1 MFDPSQPAL
10 THGVKRIRRGLFPIR
25 VGVLAVLCAL
35 ASLDVVH
42 ARHVMVMSLGFDR
55 AELVI
60 DRLTI
65 RKLAAGQ
72 SSPEGVLL
80 ISATR
85 DAAVVEVDGKRYTLR
100 LGESTAAVAM
110 LRANAQG
117 QFIVAA
123 AINGRE
129 TQVIVDTGATVVAMN
144 WIEAARLGVVWD
156 TTRPVRT
163 QTAGG
168 ERIAF
173 PATLAAVQVGAIAMT
188 NVQAVVYGGGP
199 EQLPIV
205 LLGMSFLRHVEMV
218 RAGETLT
225 LTLRH

>member
-1 MFDPSQPAL
+1 
-10 THGVKRIRRGLFPIR
+10 
-25 VGVLAVLCAL
+25 
-35 ASLDVVH
+35 
-42 ARHVMVMSLGFDR
+42 MVMSLGFDR

-65 RKLAAGQ
+65 RKLVAGQ
-72 SSPEGVLL
+72 SSPEGVAL

-85 DAAVVEVDGKRYTLR
+85 NEAVVEVNGKRYTLR

-110 LRANAQG
+110 LRANTQG

-144 WIEAARLGVVWD
+144 WIEAARLGVAWD
-156 TTRPVRT
+156 TARPVRT

-168 ERIAF
+168 ERTAY
-173 PATLAAVQVGAIAMT
+173 PATLASVQVGAIVMT
-188 NVQAVVYGGGP
+188 NVQAVVFGGGP

-205 LLGMSFLRHVEMV
+205 LLGMSFLRHVEMM